1 MTAESSRQVDEVRIR
16 TRSTASET
24 SMPPRV
30 VVALHEGF
38 YGANSGTGFSN
49 RAFLLAL
56 TRLLPS
62 GRLVV
67 MPAHVSA
74 DQPGHDR
81 QWTAHLWPLLRS
93 AEAEVVPTGQDE
105 TFVDSVRGREK
116 LCSLVGAK
124 AARVAARSGR
134 SLLIGLD
141 VPLLGLGPYVPE
153 GVDLLLV
160 PRSTAVLTHA
170 HDRARIRWER
180 AGVHSA
186 VSRGGLIAAISQHMR
201 QHLKAD
207 YGIPGRALLDLPN
220 GLVPHDEAAESGLPL
235 PARARAGFLLAM
247 GRAVPEKGFEDLLH
261 ALSSLRQRSVR
272 LPHLVLVAGSTTP
285 SRDHYL
291 ARLDRLIRE
300 YQLNTTLITRFRP
313 AARAWLRSPA
323 LRAVIVPSR
332 VEPFGRI
339 PLEAFAVQAGPVV
352 ATSAGGLAQTVLDG
366 VTGFAATPG
375 DPESLAAAI
384 QRALTVTP
392 REREQLASAGAALV
406 ASRHDYVTTIHA
418 ALARCAPWSM
428 AEAR

>member
-1 MTAESSRQVDEVRIR
+1 MTADSSRQVDEVRID
-16 TRSTASET
+16 TRPTASDAAI
-24 SMPPRV
+24 PPRV
-30 VVALHEGF
+30 IVALHEGF
-38 YGANSGTGFSN
+38 YGASSGTGFSN

-81 QWTAHLWPLLRS
+81 QWAAHLWPLLRS
-93 AEAEVVPTGQDE
+93 AEAEVVPIGQGE
-105 TFVDSVRGREK
+105 TFVDSVRGRDK

-124 AARVAARSGR
+124 AARVAALSGR

-141 VPLLGLGPYVPE
+141 VPLLGLGSYVPQD
-153 GVDLLLV
+153 VDLLLV
-160 PRSTAVLTHA
+160 PRSSAALTHA
-170 HDRARIRWER
+170 HDRARVRWER
-180 AGVHSA
+180 AGLRSA
-186 VSRGGLIAAISQHMR
+186 VAHGGLIAAISQHMR
-201 QHLKAD
+201 QHLTAE

-220 GLVPHDEAAESGLPL
+220 GLVSHDVATGPGLPL

-261 ALSSLRQRSVR
+261 ALSLLRQRSVR
-272 LPHLVLVAGSTTP
+272 LPHLVLIAGSTTP
-285 SRDHYL
+285 GQDRYL
-291 ARLDRLIRE
+291 SLLDRLIRE
-300 YQLNTTLITRFRP
+300 YRLNTTLITRFRT
-313 AARAWLRSPA
+313 AARSWLRSPA

-332 VEPFGRI
+332 IEPFGRI
-339 PLEAFAVQAGPVV
+339 PLEAFAAQAGPVV

-366 VTGFAATPG
+366 VTGFTAAPG
-375 DPESLAAAI
+375 DSESLAAAI
-384 QRALTVTP
+384 QRALTLTP

-428 AEAR
+428 AEAQ